1 MKSSGWRGGMKKGKG
16 FYSIS
21 VVAKMFSVHQQ
32 TIRMYEKEGLI
43 VPKRSDGNTR
53 LFSEEDVERL
63 EEIINLTHK
72 MGVNLAGVDIILK
85 MQKKLAKM
93 QGDMNKLFKQMDGD
107 IAVQKE
113 ALKAGIKQ
121 QVTRLVELK
130 QDKQLPIEIEDI
142 EFEDEVSPTPQVKKT
157 RRSANKKT
165 KRDEVIKPGDWDV
178 EYDNE

>member
-1 MKSSGWRGGMKKGKG
+1 MKKRKG
-16 FYSIS
+16 HYSIS

-43 VPKRSDGNTR
+43 APKRSDGNTR

-72 MGVNLAGVDIILK
+72 MGVNLAGVEIILK

-107 IAVQKE
+107 IALQKD
-113 ALKAGIKQ
+113 AFKADIKQ
-121 QVTRLVELK
+121 QVVRIAKLK
-130 QDKQLPIEIEDI
+130 QDKQLPIEIDDI
-142 EFEDEVSPTPQVKKT
+142 ELEDEEAAVVAKS
-157 RRSANKKT
+157 T
-165 KRDEVIKPGDWDV
+165 KRGAAKKVAKPGDWDI
-178 EYDNE
+178 EYDED